1 MVTHSLVVCCSIFF
15 FNDTATTE
23 SYTYVHTPST
33 TLFRSISEGWSRA
46 RQPGSSGRVGPTATC
61 GGARPSAHQALVS
74 SSRTGCCQPPARGGR
89 SCRTPEAASTVPS
102 LPCFPT
108 RHLRPPSRLGRRRN
122 NDIVSYNGGARRG
135 DRKST
140 RLNSS
145 H

>member
-61 GGARPSAHQALVS
+61 GGARPSAHQDLVS

-89 SCRTPEAASTVPS
+89 SCRTPRSEEHTSELQS
-102 LPCFPT
+102 LMRISDAVSSLKNKKLT
-108 RHLRPPSRLGRRRN
+108 LDVTHRQRSR
-122 NDIVSYNGGARRG
+122 
-135 DRKST
+135 
-140 RLNSS
+140 
-145 H
+145 